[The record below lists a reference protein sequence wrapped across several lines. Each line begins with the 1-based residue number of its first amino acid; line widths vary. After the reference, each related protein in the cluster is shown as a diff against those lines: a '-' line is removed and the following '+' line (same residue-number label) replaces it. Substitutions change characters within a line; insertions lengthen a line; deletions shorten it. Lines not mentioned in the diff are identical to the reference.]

1 MTLDLKLDTPFEDH
15 RADQLPQGILGHEQ
29 DRPDGWL
36 KVAGRATYAAETDP
50 DGLLHGVLVRA
61 PATGTVMLSNLAEV
75 EAMPGVRKVMS
86 HPKMI
91 RNAAQ
96 GTANKAPVQGVDHA
110 DYVGQPIALVVAET
124 FETATHAAHALIVSV
139 DGVVKPATPDEVTPE
154 QPDDKQTILGDPDIT
169 FADADVLIDETYTTP
184 AMVSAAMEPHA
195 ATADWDGDTLTLR
208 GALQMLKFNKNELAD
223 SVGLPSEKVR
233 LLAPYVG
240 GGFGSKLGISA
251 DCVAAAL
258 AAMELGQPVRV
269 VQHRRQVF
277 EVNTRRS
284 ETRQHIRLAASKD
297 GKLVGL
303 GHEALVSQLPEED
316 FSEPVI
322 QGSHFAYAAANRK
335 LGLEI
340 ARIHRPAAGSVRAP
354 GESVGVT
361 AFEIAMDEL
370 AVATGVDPVELR
382 LKNIPD
388 KDPESGKP
396 FSSHR
401 LESALKQGAE
411 AFGWGSRPDKPR
423 QHRDGEWWTGT
434 GMSAAFRVN
443 MVIEAEARI
452 VLSESGA
459 TVQSDMTD
467 IGTGSYA
474 IFQQI
479 AAELLGQPMDQV
491 TVELGDT
498 RFPPGSGSG
507 GSFGAAS
514 TGTAVWLAAME
525 IRQQIADRLGCAEGD
540 LTLQDGIATCGNTR
554 TSLGDLLSDEIT
566 GHGHV
571 EPGDAFEKVRQAT
584 FGAHFAE
591 VAVSD
596 VTGEV
601 RVRRMLGSFAC
612 GRILNPR
619 TARSQCHGGMT
630 WGIGMA
636 LTEELTHDRRD
647 GHIVNRDLAGYHVP
661 VNADVP
667 DLEVLF
673 VDERDDWAGPMQA
686 KGIGELG
693 ICGAGAAIINAIHHA
708 TGARI
713 RDLPATPDKVIAAMT
728 KAGY

>member
-1 MTLDLKLDTPFEDH
+1 MTFDLKIDEPHPDH
-15 RADQLPQGILGHEQ
+15 RADGLAQGVLGHES

-36 KVAGRATYAAETDP
+36 KVAGAATYAAEEQAD
-50 DGLLHGVLVRA
+50 DMLHGFLVRA
-61 PATGTVMLSNLAEV
+61 PKIGAVTCPNLDAV
-75 EAMPGVRKVMS
+75 RAMDGVRSVLRD
-86 HPKMI
+86 PRMI

-96 GTANKAPVQGVDHA
+96 GTANEAPVQGVDRA
-110 DYVGQPIALVVAET
+110 AYVGQPVALVVAAT
-124 FETATHAAHALIVSV
+124 FEQARHAAQALVVSV
-139 DGVVKPATPDEVTPE
+139 EEDDVPVLPDTVTPE
-154 QPDDKQTILGDPDIT
+154 EPEDQNTRIGDLDRAMSEAA
-169 FADADVLIDETYTTP
+169 FKVDAIYTTP
-184 AMVSAAMEPHA
+184 SMVSAAMEPHA
-195 ATADWDGDTLTLR
+195 ATAHWDGETLTLR
-208 GALQMLKFNKNELAD
+208 GSLQMLKFNRNELAD
-223 SVGLPSEKVR
+223 SVGLDPKHVR
-233 LLAPYVG
+233 VLAPYVG

-269 VQHRRQVF
+269 VQHRRHVF

-284 ETRQHIRLAASKD
+284 ETRQHIRLAAD
-297 GKLVGL
+297 AEGRLTGL
-303 GHEALVSQLPEED
+303 GHEALVSNLPEEE
-316 FSEPVI
+316 FAEPVI
-322 QGSHFAYAAANRK
+322 QGSHFAYAASNRH
-335 LGLEI
+335 LGMKV

-361 AFEIAMDEL
+361 AFEVAMDEL
-370 AVATGVDPVELR
+370 ALSAEVDPVELR
-382 LKNIPD
+382 LRNIPET
-388 KDPESGKP
+388 DPESGKP

-401 LESALKQGAE
+401 LEAALRQGAD
-411 AFGWGSRPDKPR
+411 AFGWSRRHAAPR
-423 QHRDGEWWTGT
+423 QQREGEWWIGT
-434 GMSAAFRVN
+434 GMAAAFRVN

-452 VLSESGA
+452 TLTHDGA
-459 TVQSDMTD
+459 TIRSDMTD

-474 IFQQI
+474 IFGQI
-479 AAELLGQPMDQV
+479 AAELLGLPLSQIDVQ
-491 TVELGDT
+491 LGDT

-514 TGTAVWLAAME
+514 TGTAVWLAGME
-525 IRQQIADRLGCAEGD
+525 IRQQIADRLGCAEAE
-540 LTLQDGIATCGNTR
+540 LTLKDGVATVANQR
-554 TSLGDLLSDEIT
+554 TTLHDLLSDETIE

-571 EPGDAFEKVRQAT
+571 KPGDAFEKVRQAT

-601 RVRRMLGSFAC
+601 RVRRMLGSFAA

-647 GHIVNRDLAGYHVP
+647 GHAVNRDLAGYHLP

-667 DLEVLF
+667 PLDVHF
-673 VDERDDWAGPMQA
+673 VEELDDWAGPMQA

-693 ICGAGAAIINAIHHA
+693 ICGAGASILNAIYNA
-708 TGARI
+708 CGARV
-713 RDLPATPDKVIAAMT
+713 RDMPATPDRVLAAMPL
-728 KAGY
+728 